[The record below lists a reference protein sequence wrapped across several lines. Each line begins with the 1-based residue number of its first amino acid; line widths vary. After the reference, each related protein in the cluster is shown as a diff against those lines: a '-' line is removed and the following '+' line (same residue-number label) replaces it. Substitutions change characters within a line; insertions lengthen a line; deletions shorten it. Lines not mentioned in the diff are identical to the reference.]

1 MYLNLLLRGADGTVR
16 VVHALV
22 RATHVEVLR
31 RVAIVHVAD
40 PVLFVSVAC
49 V

>member
-1 MYLNLLLRGADGTVR
+1 VYLNLLLRGADGTVR

-22 RATHVEVLR
+22 RATHVKVLR
-31 RVAIVHVAD
+31 RIAVVNVAD
-40 PVLFVSVAC
+40 PTLCVSFAC